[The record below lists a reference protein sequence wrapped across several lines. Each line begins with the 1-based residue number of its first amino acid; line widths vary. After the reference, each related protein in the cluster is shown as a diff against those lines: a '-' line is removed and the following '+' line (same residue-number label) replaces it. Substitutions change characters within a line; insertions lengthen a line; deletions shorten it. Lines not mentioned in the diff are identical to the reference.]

1 MDKRELR
8 QYRALLAEIALLEE
22 EQRRIAEGAL
32 SAVALTGMPK
42 GSGTADDTGRL
53 AARLADLAYTI
64 AAKLEEAIA
73 VRLRIERAIAG
84 LDGQE
89 RVLMRLRYI
98 EGKTWEEIAVAMRYH
113 YRHVLRLHERILQGL
128 AQDRGPRH

>member
-53 AARLADLAYTI
+53 AARLADLAYLI

-73 VRLRIERAIAG
+73 VRLQIERAIEG

-98 EGKTWEEIAVAMRYH
+98 EGKTWEEIAVAMH
-113 YRHVLRLHERILQGL
+113 YAWAQVHRIHARALIKLCNDTQ
-128 AQDRGPRH
+128 

>member
-1 MDKRELR
+1 MDKQELR
-8 QYRALLAEIALLEE
+8 QYRALLAEIALLED

-42 GSGTADDTGRL
+42 GSGTVDDTGRL
-53 AARLADLAYTI
+53 AAKLADLAYLI
-64 AAKLEEAIA
+64 AAKLDEAIA
-73 VRLRIERAIAG
+73 VRLRIERAIEG

-98 EGKTWEEIAVAMRYH
+98 EGKTWEEIAVAMH
-113 YRHVLRLHERILQGL
+113 YSYKWTHVLHGRTLEKLKKS
-128 AQDRGPRH
+128 

>member
-1 MDKRELR
+1 MDKQELR
-8 QYRALLAEIALLEE
+8 QYRALLAEIALLED

-42 GSGTADDTGRL
+42 GSGTVDDTGRL
-53 AARLADLAYTI
+53 AAKLADLAYLI
-64 AAKLEEAIA
+64 AAKLDEAIA
-73 VRLRIERAIAG
+73 VRLRIERAIEG

-98 EGKTWEEIAVAMRYH
+98 EGKTWEEIAVAMH
-113 YRHVLRLHERILQGL
+113 YAWAHVHRIHARALAKLRN
-128 AQDRGPRH
+128 DT

>member
-53 AARLADLAYTI
+53 AAKLADLAYLI

-73 VRLRIERAIAG
+73 VRLQIERAIEG

-98 EGKTWEEIAVAMRYH
+98 EGKTWEEIAGKMH
-113 YRHVLRLHERILQGL
+113 YSFRHVIRLHGSILQKL
-128 AQDRGPRH
+128 KKMS

>member
-1 MDKRELR
+1 MDKQELR
-8 QYRALLAEIALLEE
+8 QYRALLAEIALLED

-42 GSGTADDTGRL
+42 GSGTVDDTGRL
-53 AARLADLAYTI
+53 AAKLADLAYLI

-73 VRLRIERAIAG
+73 VRLQIEQAIEG

-98 EGKTWEEIAVAMRYH
+98 EGKTWEEIAGEMH
-113 YRHVLRLHERILQGL
+113 YSFRRVTQIHGNILQRL
-128 AQDRGPRH
+128 KNYP

>member
-1 MDKRELR
+1 MDKQELR
-8 QYRALLAEIALLEE
+8 QYRALLAEIALLEG

-42 GSGTADDTGRL
+42 GSGTVDDTGRL
-53 AARLADLAYTI
+53 AAKLADLAYLI

-73 VRLRIERAIAG
+73 VRLQIEQAIEG

-98 EGKTWEEIAVAMRYH
+98 EGRTWEEIAAAMH
-113 YRHVLRLHERILQGL
+113 YSFRRVTQIHGNILQRL
-128 AQDRGPRH
+128 KNYP